1 MDSDCA
7 FHTGFTFP
15 PEMPERRSPVYQEIY
30 NFSTMPTS
38 FKIFGYD
45 AISTLELVNG
55 EDTSI
60 IMLRGA
66 LMSASTT

>member
-1 MDSDCA
+1 
-7 FHTGFTFP
+7 
-15 PEMPERRSPVYQEIY
+15 MPA
-30 NFSTMPTS
+30 S

-45 AISTLELVNG
+45 ATSTLELVNG

-66 LMSASTT
+66 LEARMTFCLGMSASTTQRHNVTKEARSSVDACR

>member
-1 MDSDCA
+1 
-7 FHTGFTFP
+7 
-15 PEMPERRSPVYQEIY
+15 MPA
-30 NFSTMPTS
+30 S

-45 AISTLELVNG
+45 ATSTLELVNG

>member
-15 PEMPERRSPVYQEIY
+15 PEMPESWSPVNQEIY
-30 NFSTMPTS
+30 NFSKMPAS

-45 AISTLELVNG
+45 ATSTLELVNG

-60 IMLRGA
+60 IC
-66 LMSASTT
+66 